1 MRATGAD
8 TGNTSGGSPGAS
20 GKGVYVGVAYYPEY
34 QPYDRLAAD
43 LDLMAEAGFSVIRVG
58 ESTWA
63 TWEPSDGTFNLDWLQ
78 PVLDG
83 ARARDIAVII
93 GTPTYAAP
101 PWLRHKY
108 PETAA
113 WRDASGPV
121 PYGSRQDIDFTH
133 PAFRHLAGRLIRRIV
148 ARYASHPAVIGWQ
161 LDNEPG
167 FELLHNPGV
176 FAGFIDHLRDSYG
189 DPAVLNDKW
198 GLTYWSHR
206 ISGWAELWPP
216 DGNTTPAYDLAWR
229 RYQAALTTEF
239 IRWQAGLVR
248 ELARGDQFVTTCMP
262 LDSRKAA
269 DEAQL
274 AAAVDVA
281 AANIYYPMQDA
292 LALPDRSPGLAT
304 AASPVTGP
312 EWLPWFGTWLLY
324 QKADMAYGLR
334 GEPFLVTET
343 TAAGIGGPHVNF
355 PAYDGQWRQAA
366 WALVA
371 RGAGL
376 IGYWHWHTLHFG
388 HETYWGGVLGH
399 SLQPDRCY
407 LELSRTARELSQA
420 AGAVAGLA
428 PDAEV
433 GIVISPESK
442 WAMEFQPPLAQAGTN
457 HPDRLAYQR
466 IVAAFYRGAF
476 EAKRQ
481 VAVLDTTRL
490 GADPAA
496 LARRLPVLVAPALYV
511 AGDELLDFL
520 ARYAEAGGHL
530 VLTFRSG
537 YADREARPR
546 PLVMPGLLRQPVGA
560 HYLEYTDLAQPV
572 AVRGHG
578 EAGGAGGA
586 GLAGSATGWADCL
599 VPDSAV
605 TLASYQHPHLGR
617 WSAVTTNQHGAGRV
631 TYVGTLPDAVLA
643 RAVMRWVADTSLAP
657 EPWAESPPS
666 VTVTGA
672 RAGDGRHLTFAS
684 NWSWEP
690 AAFPV
695 PVPVDDLLS
704 GERLDPG
711 QHLTLRPWDVRV
723 LADRDHQDNDA
734 TPPIRS
740 QEGGPGE

>member
-1 MRATGAD
+1 MTATAGD
-8 TGNTSGGSPGAS
+8 TGNTSGDGPRPSRKGIYFGA
-20 GKGVYVGVAYYPEY
+20 AYYPEY

-63 TWEPSDGTFNLDWLQ
+63 TWEPEDGRFNLGWLQ

-83 ARARDIAVII
+83 AHARDIAVII

-113 WRDASGPV
+113 WRASSGPV
-121 PYGSRQDIDFTH
+121 PYGSRQDCDYTH
-133 PAFRHLAGRLIRRIV
+133 PAFRNLAERLIRRIV
-148 ARYASHPAVIGWQ
+148 TRYASHPAVIGWQ

-167 FELLHNPGV
+167 LELLHNPAV
-176 FAGFIDHLRDSYG
+176 FRGFVDHLRASYG
-189 DPAVLNDKW
+189 SPEELNEKW

-206 ISGWAELWPP
+206 ISGWSELWPP

-229 RYQAALTTEF
+229 RYQASLTTEF
-239 IRWQAGLVR
+239 IRWQAALVR
-248 ELARGDQFVTTCMP
+248 ELARDDQFVTTCLA
-262 LDSRKAA
+262 LDGRKAA

-281 AANIYYPMQDA
+281 AANIYYPMQEA
-292 LALPDRSPGLAT
+292 LALPDRSTSLAEAT
-304 AASPVTGP
+304 TPATGP
-312 EWLPWFGTWLLY
+312 DWLSWFGTWTLY
-324 QKADMAYGLR
+324 QKADTAYGLR

-343 TAAGIGGPHVNF
+343 TASGIGGPHVNF

-388 HETYWGGVLGH
+388 YETYWGGVLGH
-399 SLQPDRCY
+399 SLQPGRCY
-407 LELSRTARELSQA
+407 VELSRTARELSQA
-420 AGAVAGLA
+420 ADALTGLV
-428 PDAEV
+428 PEAEV
-433 GIVISPESK
+433 GILVSPESK
-442 WAMEFQPPLAQAGTN
+442 WAMEFQPPLALAGTN
-457 HPDRLAYQR
+457 QPDRLAYQR

-476 EAKRQ
+476 EAGRQ
-481 VAVLDTTRL
+481 VAVLARSRL
-490 GADPAA
+490 GTDPAA
-496 LARRLPVLVAPALYV
+496 AARELPVLIVPALYV
-511 AGDELLDFL
+511 TDDELLEFL
-520 ARYAEAGGHL
+520 ARYAAAGGHL

-546 PLVMPGLLRQPVGA
+546 PLVMPGLLRHPVGA
-560 HYLEYTDLAQPV
+560 HYLEYTNLAQPV
-572 AVRGHG
+572 AVAGRG
-578 EAGGAGGA
+578 EAGAAGM
-586 GLAGSATGWADCL
+586 AGSATGWADCL
-599 VPDSAV
+599 VPETAV

-617 WSAVTTNQHGAGRV
+617 WSAVTTNEYGAGRI

-643 RAVMRWVADTSLAP
+643 RAVMRWVADTSLVP
-657 EPWAESPPS
+657 DPWAVHPPS

-672 RAGDGRHLTFAS
+672 RAADGRHLRFTS
-684 NWSWEP
+684 NWSGEP

-695 PVPVDDLLS
+695 PVHADDLLS
-704 GERLDPG
+704 GEQLDPG
-711 QHLTLRPWDVRV
+711 QQLTLGPWDVRV
-723 LADRDHQDNDA
+723 LAVRDHA
-734 TPPIRS
+734 GSGAAPSIRS
-740 QEGGPGE
+740 QEGGRGQ